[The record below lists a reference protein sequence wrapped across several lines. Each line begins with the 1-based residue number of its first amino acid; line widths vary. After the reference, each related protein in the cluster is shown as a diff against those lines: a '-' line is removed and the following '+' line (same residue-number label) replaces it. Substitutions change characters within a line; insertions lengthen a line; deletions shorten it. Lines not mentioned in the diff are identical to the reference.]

1 MILVTGAGGFIGRH
15 VARALGP
22 SARTSGHGALAEPS
36 LLDGIET
43 VIHAGR
49 DPTLG
54 TKDYRLEA
62 DLELALARRVAERG
76 LRLLTLSSRKVYAPA
91 DRPLDEASALGPTD
105 AYGQQKLAM
114 EKALEGL
121 LGDRLTRLRLAN
133 IFGFEPGRT
142 SFMGRMLDGLVRDA
156 TVNFDMSPFTNR
168 DFLDAATLGRMVA
181 AIAQRPPGGI
191 VNVGSGVPLPTGRL
205 ALALIEGFGRGRL
218 VIVDAAERDSFV
230 LDCRKLEGL
239 VGQGTDAAAL
249 LDEARRL
256 GRRLSE
262 SARP

>member
-15 VARALGP
+15 IAQALGP
-22 SARTSGHGALAEPS
+22 SARACGHGALAEPG

-49 DPTLG
+49 DPRLG

-62 DLELALARRVAERG
+62 DLELALACRVAERG
-76 LRLLTLSSRKVYAPA
+76 LRMLTLSSRKVYAPA
-91 DRPLDEASALGPTD
+91 DKPLDEASPLGPTD
-105 AYGQQKLAM
+105 AYGEQKLAM
-114 EKALEGL
+114 EMALEGL

-142 SFMGRMLDGLVRDA
+142 SFMGRMLDGLTRDA
-156 TVNFDMSPFTNR
+156 TITFDMSPFTAR
-168 DFLDAATLGRMVA
+168 DFLDVDSTGRMVA
-181 AIAQRPPGGI
+181 AIAERPPGGI
-191 VNVGSGVPLPTGRL
+191 VNVGSGVALPTGRL

-218 VIVDAAERDSFV
+218 VVLDAAERDSFV

-239 VGQGTDAAAL
+239 VGLGTDAAAL

-256 GRRLSE
+256 GRRLSG